1 MDKKWLIY
9 FIDLQLFAESEKT
22 EEATPHR
29 KQEARKKGQVAKS
42 TDLNAALGLLVVM
55 LVVFALKD
63 YFLKYTLGFLD
74 LILGNW
80 LAKPLSQENLRHL
93 GAEMMGAYFSLMAP
107 LFVAA
112 VSIGILSNAGQVG
125 LKISTESIKPK
136 LSHLNPIQGFKRMFS
151 RRALVELAKSL
162 LKILIVGFISYKIIA
177 GALENLLFL
186 VDMQLFQSVQL
197 ISSIIFKIGMAVI
210 SAFLIIAILDYIF
223 QRWEFKKN
231 IRMSKQEVKEEFKQL
246 EGDPLLKAKLREKQ
260 RQLAFHRMMHSVPEA
275 TVIVTNP
282 THLAIALQYKSGE
295 NDGAPILLAKGAGVV
310 AERIKEKALEHE
322 IPIIEDKPVA
332 RFLYQHVEIGQE
344 IPPELYQSVA
354 EILAML
360 YRMGRDI

>member
-1 MDKKWLIY
+1 MEEKWFLY
-9 FIDLQLFAESEKT
+9 AIDLQLFADSEKT

-55 LVVFALKD
+55 LMVFALKD
-63 YFLKYTLGFLD
+63 YFLKYTLGFLN
-74 LILGNW
+74 LILGDW
-80 LAKPLSQENLRHL
+80 LSKPLSQENLRHL
-93 GAEMMGAYFSLMAP
+93 GTEMTFTYFSLMAP

-125 LKISTESIKPK
+125 LKISAESIKPK

-151 RRALVELAKSL
+151 RRSLVELAKSL
-162 LKILIVGFISYKIIA
+162 FKIIIVGFISYKIIM
-177 GALENLLFL
+177 GALEKLLFL
-186 VDMQLFQSVQL
+186 VDMELFHSVEI
-197 ISSIIFKIGMAVI
+197 ISSLIFKIGMAVI
-210 SAFLIIAILDYIF
+210 SAFMIIAILDYIF
-223 QRWEFKKN
+223 QRQEFKKN
-231 IRMSKQEVKEEFKQL
+231 IRMSKQEVKEEYKQL

-282 THLAIALQYKSGE
+282 THLATALQYQSGQSE
-295 NDGAPILLAKGAGVV
+295 KAPVLLAKGAGAI
-310 AERIKEKALEHE
+310 AERIKEKAMEYE
-322 IPIIEDKPVA
+322 IPIIEDKQVA
-332 RFLYQHVEIGQE
+332 RFLYKHVEIGQE

-360 YRMGRDI
+360 YRMGKKI